1 MLSIKLSKEPLKEED
16 KEKPASEKSE
26 EVSTLLTKPD
36 IHSQYGLRFLL
47 DCIKKSKDLNISKE
61 LV

>member
-1 MLSIKLSKEPLKEED
+1 VLSIKLSKEPLKEED

-36 IHSQYGLRFLL
+36 IHS
-47 DCIKKSKDLNISKE
+47 
-61 LV
+61 